1 MVRSTRSVCLM
12 VTPSYSADCANV
24 EHACHES
31 YARTAA
37 LAHWRHMSTLKRH
50 RMIESAVGVEPVP
63 RVCLGGTLFVDPSA
77 DALSPDEAR
86 YLGTRELYYKFEGKL
101 DGRHNN
107 VGWTLALME
116 MLIDPMLKQWV
127 PVWLVE
133 QYERANPFFR
143 ESLTALVDVVRSNTE
158 LLRSTKREM
167 IRRQRLHEQ
176 RKEARE
182 NVTSEAESDGD
193 DDGAGNESDPDEEA
207 DQLAARL
214 VNGAADDDDPNS
226 ARV

>member
-1 MVRSTRSVCLM
+1 M
-12 VTPSYSADCANV
+12 
-24 EHACHES
+24 
-31 YARTAA
+31 
-37 LAHWRHMSTLKRH
+37 
-50 RMIESAVGVEPVP
+50 
-63 RVCLGGTLFVDPSA
+63 FVDPSA

-116 MLIDPMLKQWV
+116 MLIDPMLTQWV

-133 QYERANPFFR
+133 QYERASPFFR
-143 ESLTALVDVVRSNTE
+143 ESLTALVDVVGSNTE

-207 DQLAARL
+207 DREWR
-214 VNGAADDDDPNS
+214 GG
-226 ARV
+226 R